1 MGKNVV
7 AILLIL
13 LMVMNIGCLKADE
26 VMQQD
31 SYVEN
36 EIKIGILIYR
46 FDDQFI
52 SSVKATIIE
61 QAEEINAMNPQE
73 IIVDIV
79 DGKNQQDIQDDQIDH
94 FIQED
99 YDALAINLVDRSNA
113 ANVID
118 KAKQADIPIVF
129 FNREP
134 VEVDMARWEKTYYVG
149 AKAEDSGIIQ
159 GEIAVS
165 YWMDNPQVDKNGDGI
180 MQYVMLEGQPGHQ
193 DALLRTKYAINAVVE
208 QGIEVE
214 ELVRD
219 TANWQRSEAK
229 DKMATWLDFFG
240 DDIEFIFSNN
250 DAMALGA
257 IDAMKA
263 SEVAYNIPVVGV
275 DAIESAIEA
284 LETGEIIGTVN
295 NDNAEQGKMVMNMA
309 YYLAIN
315 EDPNDYIP
323 DIVNGTYLWIP
334 YEKVLPN
341 ID

>member
-7 AILLIL
+7 VIFLIMLMLL
-13 LMVMNIGCLKADE
+13 NTGCRKSDE
-26 VMQQD
+26 AMSQE
-31 SYVEN
+31 SYAVN
-36 EIKIGILIYR
+36 EIKIGVLIYR

-52 SSVKATIIE
+52 SSVKETIIE

-73 IIVDIV
+73 IIVDMV
-79 DGKNQQDIQDDQIDH
+79 DGKNQQDIQNDQIDH
-94 FIQED
+94 FIQEG

-118 KAKQADIPIVF
+118 KAKQADMPIVF

-134 VEVDMARWEKTYYVG
+134 VEVDMARWEKTYYIG
-149 AKAEDSGIIQ
+149 AKAEQSGILQ
-159 GEIAVS
+159 GEIAANF
-165 YWMDNPQVDKNGDGI
+165 WINNPEVDKNGDGI

-229 DKMATWLDFFG
+229 DKMETWLDFFG
-240 DDIEFIFSNN
+240 TDIEFIFSNN

-263 SEVAYNIPVVGV
+263 SSIVEDIPVVGV
-275 DAIESAIEA
+275 DAIEPAIEA
-284 LETGEIIGTVN
+284 LEKGEIIGTVN

-315 EDPNDYIP
+315 EDPNDYIA

-334 YEKVLPN
+334 YDKVLPN
-341 ID
+341 AK